1 MEDKTML
8 PVFKS
13 RTLPG
18 LFEEFFSENL
28 LPNYIEEGAW
38 KSTPAVNIYE
48 NNEKFEIEIAAPGL
62 DKEDFKVDLKDDYLM
77 VYSEKKDKRE
87 EKQNG
92 KAVRTEFR
100 YSSFQRSFALPKDID
115 ASGINATHKN
125 GILHIELP
133 KRVEQRNGNSR
144 QIEIQ

>member
-1 MEDKTML
+1 ML

-13 RTLPG
+13 RSLPG
-18 LFEEFFSENL
+18 LFDEFLNGNL

-48 NNEKFEIEIAAPGL
+48 TNEKFEIEIAAPGL
-62 DKEDFKVDLKDDYLM
+62 EKEDFKIDLKNDYLL
-77 VYSEKKDKRE
+77 VYSEKKDQKE
-87 EKQNG
+87 EKEKG
-92 KAVRTEFR
+92 KVVRSEFR

-115 ASGINATHKN
+115 ATAIQATHKN
-125 GILHIELP
+125 GVLVIELP
-133 KRVEQRNGNSR
+133 KKVEQKDSLVR

>member
-1 MEDKTML
+1 ML
-8 PVFKS
+8 PVFKTRS
-13 RTLPG
+13 LPG
-18 LFEEFFSENL
+18 LFDEFFNGNL

-62 DKEDFKVDLKDDYLM
+62 EKEDFKIDLKNEYLL
-77 VYSEKKDKRE
+77 VYSEKKDKKE
-87 EKQNG
+87 EKEKG
-92 KAVRTEFR
+92 KVVRSEFR

-115 ASGINATHKN
+115 VNAIQASHRN
-125 GILHIELP
+125 GILVIELP
-133 KRVEQRNGNSR
+133 KKIEQKDSSVR

>member
-1 MEDKTML
+1 ML
-8 PVFKS
+8 PVFKTRS
-13 RTLPG
+13 LPG
-18 LFEEFFSENL
+18 LFDEFFNGNL

-62 DKEDFKVDLKDDYLM
+62 EKDDFKIDLKNDYLL
-77 VYSEKKDKRE
+77 VYSEKKDKKE
-87 EKQNG
+87 EKEKG
-92 KAVRTEFR
+92 KVVRSEFR

-115 ASGINATHKN
+115 FTAINATHKN
-125 GILHIELP
+125 GVLTIELP
-133 KRVEQRNGNSR
+133 KRVEQKDSSVR

>member
-1 MEDKTML
+1 ML

-18 LFEEFFSENL
+18 LFDEFFSGNL

-48 NNEKFEIEIAAPGL
+48 NNERFEIEIAAPGL
-62 DKEDFKVDLKDDYLM
+62 DKEDFKIDLKDEYLM
-77 VYSEKKDKRE
+77 VYSEKKDKKE
-87 EKQNG
+87 EKEKG
-92 KAVRTEFR
+92 KVVRTEFR
-100 YSSFQRSFALPKDID
+100 YSTFQRSFALPKNID
-115 ASGINATHKN
+115 VSAINATHKN
-125 GILHIELP
+125 GILKIELP
-133 KRVEQRNGNSR
+133 KRVEQKDNNTR

>member
-1 MEDKTML
+1 ML

-18 LFEEFFSENL
+18 LIDEFFTGNL

-48 NNEKFEIEIAAPGL
+48 TNEKFEIQIAAPGL
-62 DKEDFKVDLKDDYLM
+62 EKEDFKIDLKDDSLM
-77 VYSEKKDKRE
+77 VYSEKKDLQD
-87 EKQNG
+87 EKERG
-92 KAVRTEFR
+92 KVVRTEFR

-115 ASGINATHKN
+115 VSSINATHKN
-125 GILHIELP
+125 GILHIDLP
-133 KRVEQRNGNSR
+133 KMVEQKDNSSR
-144 QIEIQ
+144 QIEIN

>member
-1 MEDKTML
+1 ML

-13 RTLPG
+13 RNLPG
-18 LFEEFFSENL
+18 IFDEFFEGNL
-28 LPNYIEEGAW
+28 LPNFIEEGAW

-62 DKEDFKVDLKDDYLM
+62 EKDDFKIDLKNDYLM
-77 VYSEKKDKRE
+77 VSSEKRDKKE
-87 EKQNG
+87 EKEKG
-92 KAVRTEFR
+92 KVVRSEFR

-115 ASGINATHKN
+115 ATAINATHKN
-125 GILHIELP
+125 GVLIIELP
-133 KRVEQRNGNSR
+133 KKVEQKDSLVR